1 MSENF
6 PESRYLQ
13 FHVER
18 VHQCSAKPCRNGHRA
33 RQTFHFFVKHL
44 TEKWMEERAHLFH
57 GFMVL
62 GIIVEGIAGLHSLH
76 SRGWKQGKNLMMWG
90 FLLYLLPSH
99 LPGSGAEKA
108 SSFLITFSMFLESF
122 VSYFKYEHC
131 VKMFFILSHLV
142 ILKNKHLCLN
152 HHSYCIL
159 KYFLLVFWPS
169 QIMGK

>member
-1 MSENF
+1 MSKNEGRKSQIMLENF

-18 VHQCSAKPCRNGHRA
+18 VHQCSAKPCRNGHHA
-33 RQTFHFFVKHL
+33 RQTFHFFIKHL

-90 FLLYLLPSH
+90 FLLYLFPSH

-122 VSYFKYEHC
+122 VSYFKYENC
-131 VKMFFILSHLV
+131 VKMFFILSYLV
-142 ILKNKHLCLN
+142 I
-152 HHSYCIL
+152 
-159 KYFLLVFWPS
+159 F
-169 QIMGK
+169 